1 MKNRRW
7 KVRIPKRV
15 NAVWDWA
22 EQHGRALSA
31 GTILLIVVVGA
42 LWLPALGALVAGMV
56 VGGEAVRRRSRR
68 RLERLQSDNDQLL
81 RQNGALRHKVALL
94 EQGIREQASLT
105 TQRLPVIPGTVELP
119 GSAEPD

>member
-1 MKNRRW
+1 M
-7 KVRIPKRV
+7 RIPKRV